1 MVPLKAALTDAVE
14 GPAAAHVHRGATSQ
28 DILDTAAML
37 VTARALEPLLED
49 VGAAA
54 SAAADLAR
62 AHRDTPMAGRTLLQQ
77 AVPVTFGLKAA
88 GWLAGLDDARRW
100 LEEIR
105 LERLAAQLGGA
116 AGTLASLGDAGP
128 RWLAAYAELLGLVE
142 PVMPWHT
149 QRGRIGELASALAVL
164 SGAVAK
170 AARDIVLLSQ
180 TEVAE
185 VREAQGRRVL
195 DDAAQAQPGRGDLR
209 AGCAQQAPGLAAT
222 LLGAMAH
229 EHERAAGAWHA
240 EWRPLGELLRST
252 GSAVAWLRESLEGL
266 EVDPERMRANLE
278 LTGGR
283 LMAERVAAALGGRG
297 RAANGVAEAA
307 RGEDFPAAVA
317 ELVGEERAAELLDP
331 TGYLGL
337 GGSLRRPGARRPRPG
352 GLMADDGERV
362 RREVLGDE
370 HVDRTLGGASEYARA
385 VPGVPDPHRVGR
397 GLGAPRPRPPHALLP
412 DARAADRAA
421 RGERDPDARPRRDPP
436 RRHAGGDPRGDHP
449 RRALRRHPGGQRGV
463 QARGGDAARGRGAG
477 LERQLRLRDRTA

>member
-1 MVPLKAALTDAVE
+1 MVPLKAALTAAVE
-14 GPAAAHVHRGATSQ
+14 GPAAGHVHRGATSQ

-37 VTARALEPLLED
+37 VTARALEPLLAD
-49 VGAAA
+49 VAGAA
-54 SAAADLAR
+54 SAAAGLAR

-88 GWLAGLDDARRW
+88 GWLAGLDEARRW

-128 RWLAAYAELLGLVE
+128 QVAAAYAELLGLAE
-142 PVMPWHT
+142 PVLPWHT

-185 VREAQGRRVL
+185 VREARGGGSSTMPHKRNPV
-195 DDAAQAQPGRGDLR
+195 AAICAL
-209 AGCAQQAPGLAAT
+209 GCAQQAPGLAAT
-222 LLGAMAH
+222 LLGAMAQ

-266 EVDPERMRANLE
+266 EVDPERMRANLDADRRAAD
-278 LTGGR
+278 GR
-283 LMAERVAAALGGRG
+283 AGRG
-297 RAANGVAEAA
+297 RAGRRGRARAAWRRRRAA
-307 RGEDFPAAVA
+307 RTSRPPSPSCSARSAPRSCSTP
-317 ELVGEERAAELLDP
+317 RATSASAG
-331 TGYLGL
+331 T
-337 GGSLRRPGARRPRPG
+337 LRRPGARRPRPG

-370 HVDRTLGGASEYARA
+370 HVDRTLGSASEY
-385 VPGVPDPHRVGR
+385 
-397 GLGAPRPRPPHALLP
+397 GAPFQEYLTRVAWGEVWAPPGARPPHALLP
-412 DARAADRAA
+412 HARAADRAA
-421 RGERDPDARPRRDPP
+421 CRERAGRCTCAPRSATASRPRRS
-436 RRHAGGDPRGDHP
+436 
-449 RRALRRHPGGQRGV
+449 
-463 QARGGDAARGRGAG
+463 AR
-477 LERQLRLRDRTA
+477 

>member
-54 SAAADLAR
+54 HAAAELAR

-128 RWLAAYAELLGLVE
+128 QVAAAYAELLGLVE
-142 PVMPWHT
+142 PAVPWHT

-185 VREAQGRRVL
+185 VREAKGRRVL

-209 AGCAQQAPGLAAT
+209 AGLRPAGARAGRDAARRDGARARARGGLVARGVAPAG
-222 LLGAMAH
+222 
-229 EHERAAGAWHA
+229 RAAALDG
-240 EWRPLGELLRST
+240 
-252 GSAVAWLRESLEGL
+252 V
-266 EVDPERMRANLE
+266 
-278 LTGGR
+278 GR
-283 LMAERVAAALGGRG
+283 RVAARVARGPRGRPGADARQPRAHGRAADGRARRGGARRGGDGRRRCRPARLPCRGRRAGGRG
-297 RAANGVAEAA
+297 ARRGAA
-307 RGEDFPAAVA
+307 RPA
-317 ELVGEERAAELLDP
+317 
-331 TGYLGL
+331 GYLGSA
-337 GGSLRRPGARRPRPG
+337 G
-352 GLMADDGERV
+352 V
-362 RREVLGDE
+362 F
-370 HVDRTLGGASEYARA
+370 VDR
-385 VPGVPDPHRVGR
+385 
-397 GLGAPRPRPPHALLP
+397 AL
-412 DARAADRAA
+412 DDHDRE
-421 RGERDPDARPRRDPP
+421 G
-436 RRHAGGDPRGDHP
+436 
-449 RRALRRHPGGQRGV
+449 
-463 QARGGDAARGRGAG
+463 
-477 LERQLRLRDRTA
+477 